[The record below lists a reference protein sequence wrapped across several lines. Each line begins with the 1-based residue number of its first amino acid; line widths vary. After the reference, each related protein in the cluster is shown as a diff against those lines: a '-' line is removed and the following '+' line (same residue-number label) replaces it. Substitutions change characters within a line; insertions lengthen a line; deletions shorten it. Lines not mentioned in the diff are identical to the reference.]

1 MSADTGMSFQSCATR
16 RNDGS
21 HGRGYWHGEP
31 WKPVEIL
38 AMILGFIVF
47 WPIGLAVLGWK
58 FWQKKSGLPRRHYFL
73 RARKM
78 GKMGEPGTRL
88 RRLGLCGK

>member
-1 MSADTGMSFQSCATR
+1 MSFQSCATR
-16 RNDGS
+16 QNDGS

-38 AMILGFIVF
+38 AMVLGFIVF
-47 WPIGLAVLGWK
+47 WPIGLARLGLEILAEEIR
-58 FWQKKSGLPRRHYFL
+58 LPRRHCFF

-78 GKMGEPGTRL
+78 GKMGEPDTRF